1 MRVYAGHPR
10 LNVKW
15 LRLSSLLV
23 TLLVASIHGAPTMT
37 TDRRILQGKWVNP
50 CGLALTDGDP
60 DGEVPQLN
68 DAQLLSQV
76 VIQAKTALMHAE
88 IFRDDFLNKTFRT
101 TFAKIHSDWKM
112 YRYSWLPSKQDI
124 PKELNELLAKEDLE
138 KLELDKALLDA
149 YTYMQTFAVGL
160 EQIVWDQNDND
171 SEFHKQFADTEFKL
185 RTVLCELQA
194 ALVERG
200 VKPRP
205 DVTRAVMGADIRGYK
220 DESTRSVRDWV
231 IFRDYMNGLEYIIQ
245 VFEYLGDRLRS

>member
-1 MRVYAGHPR
+1 MRGYSGHPR
-10 LNVKW
+10 LTVKW
-15 LRLSSLLV
+15 LRLGSLLV

-60 DGEVPQLN
+60 DGDVPQLN
-68 DAQLLSQV
+68 DSQLLSQV

-88 IFRDDFLNKTFRT
+88 IFRDDYINKTFRSN
-101 TFAKIHSDWKM
+101 FAKVHNDWKANH
-112 YRYSWLPSKQDI
+112 YDWLPNKQDI
-124 PKELNELLAKEDLE
+124 PKELNESLAKEYLD

-149 YTYMQTFAVGL
+149 YEFMQTYAVGL
-160 EQIVWDQNDND
+160 EQIVWDQKDNN
-171 SEFHKQFADTEFKL
+171 SEFQKLFADTEYKL

-205 DVTRAVMGADIRGYK
+205 DVTRDVMVPEIR
-220 DESTRSVRDWV
+220 RSMNEAMTSLRDWI
-231 IFRDYMNGLEYIIQ
+231 IFRDYMNGLEYIIE
-245 VFEYLGDRLRS
+245 VFEHLGDRLRS